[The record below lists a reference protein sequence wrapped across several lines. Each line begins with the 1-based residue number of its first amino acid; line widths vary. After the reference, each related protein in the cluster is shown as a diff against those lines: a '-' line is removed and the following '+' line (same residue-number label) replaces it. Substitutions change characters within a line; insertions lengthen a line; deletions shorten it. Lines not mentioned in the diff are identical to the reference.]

1 MTTVTVGQAGYP
13 SPQNELIYVDPS
25 PHVHQQPRDFRILIG
40 AFPMNPTPV
49 RPVVGNLG
57 LNWHVCSLLLRVL
70 QGLTYP
76 SFGEPNVGRPLFFFP
91 QEPKVWWGGGLL
103 SLRSNWFEERLEP
116 VKHQAPAVTWCHLLP
131 GWHRENRFWNRP
143 GWQKPTVITISI
155 VCSWRFPCF
164 DIGEK
169 HRSWVVGM
177 LLLDIQV
184 EMIVLGGFNMVETS
198 SSSMFACE
206 SLQYFMHHLNKKTIN
221 TDNVGNP
228 IP

>member
-76 SFGEPNVGRPLFFFP
+76 SFGEPNVGRPLFLFS
-91 QEPKVWWGGGLL
+91 QEPKVWWGGGVALSKEQLVWREIGACEASGTSGHMVPPSTWLSPWKSILKPSWLAETNCYYHFYCVFMTL
-103 SLRSNWFEERLEP
+103 SLF
-116 VKHQAPAVTWCHLLP
+116 
-131 GWHRENRFWNRP
+131 WHWWE
-143 GWQKPTVITISI
+143 
-155 VCSWRFPCF
+155 
-164 DIGEK
+164 
-169 HRSWVVGM
+169 
-177 LLLDIQV
+177 
-184 EMIVLGGFNMVETS
+184 
-198 SSSMFACE
+198 A
-206 SLQYFMHHLNKKTIN
+206 
-221 TDNVGNP
+221 
-228 IP
+228 